1 VLEPAWRGAPAPG
14 GRAGGF
20 TLLEILIVLVIIT
33 LLLAVVPPMLSGAL
47 GTVQLRAAAR
57 DLAAGLGRARS
68 AAIASQQEATL
79 VVDVESRS
87 YQVSGERQALQLPDH
102 VAVKL
107 FTAKSELESDSKG
120 AIRFFP
126 DGSSTGGRVTLSHG
140 DLAYLVDVDWLTG
153 RVRILEEEEGA

>member
-1 VLEPAWRGAPAPG
+1 MLKTACRQGSAARR
-14 GRAGGF
+14 RAGGF
-20 TLLEILIVLVIIT
+20 TLLEILVVLVIIT
-33 LLLAVVPPMLSGAL
+33 LLLTVVPPMLSGAL
-47 GTVQLRAAAR
+47 GTVKLRAAAR
-57 DLAAGLGRARS
+57 DMAAGLGRARS
-68 AAIASQQEATL
+68 AAINSQKEATL

-87 YQVSGERQALQLPDH
+87 YRVSGEPKVSQLPDH

-107 FTAKSELESDSKG
+107 YTAKSELQSDSKG

-153 RVRILEEEEGA
+153 RVRILEGEAGT